1 MQMAKRRKLEAPDP
15 NALAEMEA
23 GFAAKPAPDRMGLSP
38 APITQVAADAARAA
52 TPLDTET
59 RIALAK
65 DGKDAGAWRKA
76 LEEGRVLLDL
86 PLEAIEMSH
95 LIRDRMVVNREE
107 LEELKFSIRSNGMR
121 APIEVADLGDGRYG
135 LISGWR
141 RMTVLRELHAEEG
154 ASFAAAKAIL
164 RSPDQMGVVYT
175 AMVEENELRAQLSP
189 YERGR
194 IAVVSAD
201 QGAFNSADHAIDE
214 IFAAAS
220 KSKRSKIRSFAQIH
234 EELGDMLKHPTD
246 ISERNGLRLA
256 HALRQGMATDIRAAL
271 IKDQGRGPASEWALI
286 EPFVAAAEAM
296 EREPERGGRPK
307 ASKFARS
314 ASKPQSLA
322 NGVTMEMLRHEDGFS
337 VRLRGPHVDRELAE
351 RMVDELKRWLEKSG

>member
-1 MQMAKRRKLEAPDP
+1 MAKRKKLEAPDA
-15 NALAEMEA
+15 NALAELEA
-23 GFAAKPAPDRMGLSP
+23 GFAAKPATDRMGLSS
-38 APITQVAADAARAA
+38 APITQVAGDAARSAI
-52 TPLDTET
+52 PLDTET
-59 RIALAK
+59 RIAMAK

-86 PLEAIEMSH
+86 PLDVIDMSH

-107 LEELKFSIRSNGMR
+107 LEELKASIRANGMR
-121 APIEVADLGDGRYG
+121 APIEVAALADGRYG

-141 RMTVLRELHAEEG
+141 RMTVLAELLAEDG
-154 ASFAAAKAIL
+154 VAFATAKAIL
-164 RSPDQMGVVYT
+164 RSADQMGAVYT

-201 QGAFNSADHAIDE
+201 QGAFSSADHAIDA

-220 KSKRSKIRSFAQIH
+220 KSKRSKIRSFAQVH
-234 EELGDMLKHPTD
+234 EELGDMLKHPTE

-256 HALRQGMATDIRAAL
+256 HALRQGMASDIRAAL
-271 IKDQGRGPASEWALI
+271 IKDQGRGAASEWALI
-286 EPFVAAAEAM
+286 EPFIAAAESM

-307 ASKFARS
+307 TPKFAYP
-314 ASKPQSLA
+314 ATKPQPLA
-322 NGVTMEMLRHEDGFS
+322 NGVTMEMVRHEDGFS
-337 VRLRGPHVDRELAE
+337 VRLRGPHVDRELAD
-351 RMVDELKRWLEKSG
+351 RMMEELERWLGKRP

>member
-15 NALAEMEA
+15 NDLAEMEA
-23 GFAAKPAPDRMGLSP
+23 GFAAKPTPDRIGLST
-38 APITQVAADAARAA
+38 APITQVAGDAARAA
-52 TPLDTET
+52 TPLNTET
-59 RIALAK
+59 RILLAK
-65 DGKDAGAWRKA
+65 EGKDAGAWRKA
-76 LEEGRVLLDL
+76 VEDGRVLLDL
-86 PLEAIEMSH
+86 PLDAIEMSH

-107 LEELKFSIRSNGMR
+107 LEELKSSIRSNGMR
-121 APIEVADLGDGRYG
+121 APIEVADLGGGRYG

-141 RMTVLRELHAEEG
+141 RMTVLAELHAQGG
-154 ASFAAAKAIL
+154 AGFATAKAIL
-164 RSPDQMGVVYT
+164 RGADQMGAVYT

-201 QGAFNSADHAIDE
+201 QGAFSSADQAIDE

-220 KSKRSKIRSFAQIH
+220 KSKRSKIRSFAQVH

-256 HALRQGMATDIRAAL
+256 HALRQGMATDLRAAL
-271 IKDQGRGPASEWALI
+271 IKDQGRGPAAEWALI
-286 EPFVAAAEAM
+286 EPFVVAAEAM

-307 ASKFARS
+307 APKS
-314 ASKPQSLA
+314 AHPASNPQPLA

-337 VRLRGPHVDRELAE
+337 VRLRGPHVDREFAE
-351 RMVDELKRWLEKSG
+351 RMMEEVERWLGKSA

>member
-1 MQMAKRRKLEAPDP
+1 MAKRKKLEAPDP

-23 GFAAKPAPDRMGLSP
+23 GFAAKPIPDRLGLSS
-38 APITQVAADAARAA
+38 APITQVAGDAARAA

-59 RIALAK
+59 RITMAK
-65 DGKDAGAWRKA
+65 DGRDASAWRKA

-86 PLEAIEMSH
+86 PLDAIDMSH
-95 LIRDRMVVNREE
+95 LIRDRMVVSREE
-107 LEELKFSIRSNGMR
+107 LDELKSSIRSNGMR
-121 APIEVADLGDGRYG
+121 APIEVADLGAGRYG

-141 RMTVLRELHAEEG
+141 RMTVLGELSAEDG
-154 ASFAAAKAIL
+154 AAFSTTKALL
-164 RSPDQMGVVYT
+164 RSPDQMGAVYT
-175 AMVEENELRAQLSP
+175 AMVEENELRAQLTP

-201 QGAFNSADHAIDE
+201 QGAFSSADHAIDT

-234 EELGDMLKHPTD
+234 EELGDMLKHPTEM
-246 ISERNGLRLA
+246 SERNGLRLA
-256 HALRQGMATDIRAAL
+256 HALRQGMVSDIRTAL
-271 IKDQGRGPASEWALI
+271 IRDQGRGPAAEWALI

-307 ASKFARS
+307 APKFAYS
-314 ASKPQSLA
+314 AAKPRPLA

-337 VRLRGPHVDRELAE
+337 VRLRGPHVDRELADL
-351 RMVDELKRWLEKSG
+351 MMDELNRWLGKLP

>member
-1 MQMAKRRKLEAPDP
+1 MAKRKKLEAPDAT
-15 NALAEMEA
+15 ALAEMEA
-23 GFAAKPAPDRMGLSP
+23 GFAAKPTPDRMGLSS
-38 APITQVAADAARAA
+38 APITQVAGDAARAA

-59 RIALAK
+59 RIAMAK
-65 DGKDAGAWRKA
+65 DGKDATAWRQA

-86 PLEAIEMSH
+86 PLDALELSH

-107 LEELKFSIRSNGMR
+107 LDELKSSIRANGMR
-121 APIEVADLGDGRYG
+121 APVEVTDLGDGRYG

-141 RMTVLRELHAEEG
+141 RVTVLGELQAEEG
-154 ASFAAAKAIL
+154 AAFATVKAIL
-164 RSPDQMGVVYT
+164 RKPDQMGAVYT

-201 QGAFNSADHAIDE
+201 QGAFNSPDHAIDE

-234 EELGDMLKHPTD
+234 EELGDMLKHPTE

-256 HALRQGMATDIRAAL
+256 HALRQGMASDIRIAL

-286 EPFVAAAEAM
+286 EPFIVAAESM

-307 ASKFARS
+307 APKFAYP
-314 ASKPQSLA
+314 ATKPKPLA

-337 VRLRGPHVDRELAE
+337 VRLRGPYVDRELADLMME
-351 RMVDELKRWLEKSG
+351 ELHRWLGKQP

>member
-1 MQMAKRRKLEAPDP
+1 MAKRRKLEAPDP

-23 GFAAKPAPDRMGLSP
+23 GFAAKPTPDRMGLSS
-38 APITQVAADAARAA
+38 APITQVAADAARAS

-76 LEEGRVLLDL
+76 LEDGRVLLDL
-86 PLEAIEMSH
+86 PLDAIEMSH

-107 LEELKFSIRSNGMR
+107 LEELKSSIRSNGMR
-121 APIEVADLGDGRYG
+121 APIEVAALGDGRYG

-141 RMTVLRELHAEEG
+141 RMTVLGELHAEDG
-154 ASFAAAKAIL
+154 TAFATAKAIL
-164 RSPDQMGVVYT
+164 RSPDQMGAVYT
-175 AMVEENELRAQLSP
+175 AMVEENELRAQLTP

-201 QGAFNSADHAIDE
+201 QGAFSSADQAIDA

-234 EELGDMLKHPTD
+234 EELGDMLKYPTD

-256 HALRQGMATDIRAAL
+256 HALRQGMATEIRTAL
-271 IKDQGRGPASEWALI
+271 IKDQGRGAASEWALI

-307 ASKFARS
+307 APKFARP
-314 ASKPQSLA
+314 ASSPQPLA
-322 NGVTMEMLRHEDGFS
+322 NGVTLEMLRHEDGFS
-337 VRLRGPHVDRELAE
+337 VRLRGPHVDRELTE
-351 RMVDELKRWLEKSG
+351 RLVDEVKRWLEKSG

>member
-1 MQMAKRRKLEAPDP
+1 MAKRKKLEAPDAS
-15 NALAEMEA
+15 ALAEMEA
-23 GFAAKPAPDRMGLSP
+23 GFAAKPTPDRMGLSS
-38 APITQVAADAARAA
+38 APITQVAGDAARAA

-65 DGKDAGAWRKA
+65 DGKDAGAWRQA
-76 LEEGRVLLDL
+76 MEEGRVLLDL
-86 PLEAIEMSH
+86 PLAAIDMSH

-107 LEELKFSIRSNGMR
+107 LDELKSSIRSNGMR
-121 APIEVADLGDGRYG
+121 APIEVAALGDGRYG

-141 RMTVLRELHAEEG
+141 RMTVLSELQAEEG
-154 ASFAAAKAIL
+154 EAFATAKAIL
-164 RSPDQMGVVYT
+164 REPDQMGAVYT

-201 QGAFNSADHAIDE
+201 QGAFSSADHAIDE

-220 KSKRSKIRSFAQIH
+220 KSKRSKIRSFAQVH
-234 EELGDMLKHPTD
+234 EELGDMLKHPTE

-256 HALRQGMATDIRAAL
+256 HALRQGMASDIRAAL
-271 IKDQGRGPASEWALI
+271 IKDQGRGSASEWALV
-286 EPFVAAAEAM
+286 EPFIAAAESM

-307 ASKFARS
+307 APKFAYP
-314 ASKPQSLA
+314 ATKPQPLA

-337 VRLRGPHVDRELAE
+337 IRLRGPHVDRELAD
-351 RMVDELKRWLEKSG
+351 RMMEELERWLGKRP